1 MTEAGHEAEL
11 DRVAAGRENDRNAG
25 GRRLGRLRISG
36 AAGRHDYVHSA
47 ADEIG
52 SERQQQIVLLAAP
65 AIIDGDVLSL
75 DIAGFA
81 QALVKRCQFARR

>member
-1 MTEAGHEAEL
+1 MTAKMK
-11 DRVAAGRENDRNAG
+11 
-25 GRRLGRLRISG
+25 RRDFIT
-36 AAGRHDYVHSA
+36 
-47 ADEIG
+47 
-52 SERQQQIVLLAAP
+52 LLAAP